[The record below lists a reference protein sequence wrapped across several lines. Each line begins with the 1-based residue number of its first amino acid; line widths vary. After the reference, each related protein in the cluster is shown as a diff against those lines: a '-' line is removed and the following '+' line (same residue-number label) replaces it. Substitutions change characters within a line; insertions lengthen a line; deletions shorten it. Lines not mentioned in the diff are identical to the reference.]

1 MKEPDN
7 TYFQNILIIKN
18 IIKIMKVESIL
29 VELKELSNQNKITKI
44 ELMDI
49 LKKYARI
56 ISAYDLMMAT
66 AYMRKDGEF
75 VQAQYREKYLEIY
88 IKYFIMRMK
97 EVLDNENYDDSPISD
112 KANFDASF
120 PMLERTFEKER
131 ISKSKD
137 DKFPLIYVITSIY
150 TTFILEEPIH
160 PVGSEFPG
168 NLKIE
173 EKNGKFLCPVK
184 DNQKD
189 NVNAICHLCLAEQTP
204 NI

>member
-1 MKEPDN
+1 MEAED
-7 TYFQNILIIKN
+7 ILI
-18 IIKIMKVESIL
+18 
-29 VELKELSNQNKITKI
+29 ELKELSANDNVSKE
-44 ELMDI
+44 ELMEI

-56 ISAYDLMMAT
+56 ISVQDLMMAT
-66 AYMRKDGEF
+66 ARMRKDGKY
-75 VQAQYREKYLEIY
+75 VQKNYREKYLKVY

-97 EVLDNENYDDSPISD
+97 EVKEFEDYDDINID
-112 KANFDASF
+112 KKSFDESF

-131 ISKSKD
+131 LSNADD
-137 DKFPLIYVITSIY
+137 DKFPLIYVITALY

-168 NLKIE
+168 SLFVE
-173 EKNGKFLCPVK
+173 EKNGEFFCPVK

-204 NI
+204 DI

>member
-1 MKEPDN
+1 MDSED
-7 TYFQNILIIKN
+7 ILI
-18 IIKIMKVESIL
+18 
-29 VELKELSNQNKITKI
+29 ELKELSPKDSITKN
-44 ELMDI
+44 ELMII

-56 ISAYDLMMAT
+56 ISVQDLMMASIR
-66 AYMRKDGEF
+66 MRKDGEY
-75 VQAQYREKYLEIY
+75 VHANYREKYLKVY

-97 EVLDNENYDDSPISD
+97 EVADNNDDMTSTID
-112 KANFDASF
+112 KASFDKSF

-131 ISKSKD
+131 LEDAED
-137 DKFPLIYVITSIY
+137 DKFPLIYVITALY

-168 NLKIE
+168 SLKVE
-173 EKNGKFLCPVK
+173 EKNGTFFCPVK